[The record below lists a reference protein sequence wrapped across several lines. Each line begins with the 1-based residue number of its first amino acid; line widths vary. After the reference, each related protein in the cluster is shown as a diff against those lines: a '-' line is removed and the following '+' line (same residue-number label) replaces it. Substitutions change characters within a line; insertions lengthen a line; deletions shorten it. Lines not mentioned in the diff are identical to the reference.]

1 MYRLFLGRKKKKK
14 KQKKI
19 EETIVESAKEV
30 LFARNAEKV
39 LSRERSHVVAIKISS
54 RAIREF
60 TEVKVHFLAEEC
72 FPIK

>member
-1 MYRLFLGRKKKKK
+1 M
-14 KQKKI
+14 
-19 EETIVESAKEV
+19 ESAKEV

-60 TEVKVHFLAEEC
+60 TEVKSTFLRKNVFQLNEEKTKEKNTPKRC
-72 FPIK
+72 IVGR

>member
-1 MYRLFLGRKKKKK
+1 M
-14 KQKKI
+14 
-19 EETIVESAKEV
+19 ESGKEV